1 MRGGFIE
8 LAAQDPRQGIK
19 FYTLEQRPTDRPRF
33 QRGNDCLRCHITDAT
48 IGVSGFVIASVFTGP
63 DGSPIESLGATIVDH
78 RTTVQQRWGGWYVT
92 GAPATLQLEAI

>member
-63 DGSPIESLGATIVDH
+63 D
-78 RTTVQQRWGGWYVT
+78 VT
-92 GAPATLQLEAI
+92 YREPRRNDC